1 MLCQRGS
8 RKSIATEPMGLR
20 RRLSEGDGVA
30 KEIDESAIPKTE
42 SRRREPEPAEVEQL
56 ERAVRSLQARVL
68 DLEKNLD
75 NARREAAKAQ
85 WSVRLL
91 RNVTARLLAPF
102 LLVGCASFLLG
113 WLQADNWDYALIG
126 GAAIGFETSGGI
138 WMK

>member
-1 MLCQRGS
+1 M
-8 RKSIATEPMGLR
+8 
-20 RRLSEGDGVA
+20 A

-126 GAAIGFETSGGI
+126 GAAIVGI
-138 WMK
+138 HWLRDVGRNLDEVTKGP

>member
-1 MLCQRGS
+1 
-8 RKSIATEPMGLR
+8 
-20 RRLSEGDGVA
+20 VA

-42 SRRREPEPAEVEQL
+42 SRRREPETAEVEQL
-56 ERAVRSLQARVL
+56 ERAVRSLQARVS

-113 WLQADNWDYALIG
+113 WLQADNWWDYALIG
-126 GAAIGFETSGGI
+126 GAAIVGI
-138 WMK
+138 QWIRNVGRNLDEVTKGP

>member
-1 MLCQRGS
+1 M
-8 RKSIATEPMGLR
+8 T
-20 RRLSEGDGVA
+20 
-30 KEIDESAIPKTE
+30 KEIDESAIQKTE

-56 ERAVRSLQARVL
+56 ERAVRSLHARVS

-85 WSVRLL
+85 WSVRRL

-113 WLQADNWDYALIG
+113 WVQADSWWDYALIG
-126 GAAIGFETSGGI
+126 GAAIVGIHWLRDGGRNFDEVT
-138 WMK
+138 KAP

>member
-1 MLCQRGS
+1 M
-8 RKSIATEPMGLR
+8 
-20 RRLSEGDGVA
+20 A

-42 SRRREPEPAEVEQL
+42 RRRREPEPAEVEQL

-75 NARREAAKAQ
+75 NAHREAAKAQ

-91 RNVTARLLAPF
+91 RNVTARLLAPS

-113 WLQADNWDYALIG
+113 WLHADNWWDYALIG
-126 GAAIGFETSGGI
+126 GAAIVGI
-138 WMK
+138 HWLRDVGRNLDEVTKGP